1 MIGCSLLVHR
11 CCFVKIDFYRFFSS
25 KHLWCFYTLPERC
38 CDTMVFIHPM
48 PVLTHP
54 TGGIDI
60 RTCIQ
65 ADSTGNRKKECT
77 RYVRTLYHSRTYY
90 RTGAHTH
97 TQNLKPSASLF
108 RGSKGGEG
116 NYSNSGHGREG
127 MGRDGH
133 DIGWEGAIR

>member
-1 MIGCSLLVHR
+1 
-11 CCFVKIDFYRFFSS
+11 
-25 KHLWCFYTLPERC
+25 
-38 CDTMVFIHPM
+38 MVFIHPTG
-48 PVLTHP
+48 PVLTHFFGSVLTHP

-65 ADSTGNRKKECT
+65 ADSSGNRKKECT
-77 RYVRTLYHSRTYY
+77 RYVHSIILEPTI
-90 RTGAHTH
+90 GPVHTH
-97 TQNLKPSASLF
+97 THTQTNTQNLKPSASLF

>member
-1 MIGCSLLVHR
+1 
-11 CCFVKIDFYRFFSS
+11 
-25 KHLWCFYTLPERC
+25 
-38 CDTMVFIHPM
+38 MVFIHPIG
-48 PVLTHP
+48 PVLTHFFGSVLTHP

-65 ADSTGNRKKECT
+65 PEIERKEHT
-77 RYVRTLYHSRTYY
+77 IGPV
-90 RTGAHTH
+90 HTH